1 MQTEI
6 IFSGF
11 GGQGALFA
19 GQVLAFAAMDAGYD
33 VTWMPSYG
41 PEMRGGTANC
51 TVVIADEEIGS
62 PTIKHPK
69 AAVVMNLPSLDK
81 FEPLITP
88 GGVLIVNASLV
99 DRNPTRTD
107 ITWLMIPAQEIAES
121 IGPRRLLNVVL
132 LGALL
137 EKLPIL
143 SLDEIKAALRAHLP
157 ERHQKLLP
165 SNLEALD
172 KGAAFARGELVV
184 EKTIGLSM
192 EPTQTIP
199 PTEV

>member
-1 MQTEI
+1 MQKEI

-19 GQVLAFAAMDAGYD
+19 GQVLAFAAMDAGYE

-81 FEPLITP
+81 YEPLVEP
-88 GGVLIVNASLV
+88 GGVLIVNSSLV
-99 DRNPTRTD
+99 NRNPIRSD
-107 ITWLMIPAQEIAES
+107 ITWLMIPAQEIAET
-121 IGPRRLLNVVL
+121 IGPRRLLNMVM

-137 EKLPIL
+137 DKLPIL
-143 SLDEIKAALRAHLP
+143 TIDDLKAALDAHMP
-157 ERHQKLLP
+157 ERHRKFLN

-172 KGAAFARGELVV
+172 KGAAFSRGELII
-184 EKTIGLSM
+184 EKTSIS
-192 EPTQTIP
+192 QV
-199 PTEV
+199 PTETIAPTSV